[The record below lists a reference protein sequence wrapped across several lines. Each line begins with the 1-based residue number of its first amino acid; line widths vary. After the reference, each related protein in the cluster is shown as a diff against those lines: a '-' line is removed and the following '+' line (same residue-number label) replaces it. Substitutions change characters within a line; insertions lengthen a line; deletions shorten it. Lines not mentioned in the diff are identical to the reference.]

1 MPRVNTY
8 GQPIG
13 SALSDWTPPAMPG
26 DETLTGRYCFLERL
40 DPKRHAAAL
49 FAAYAQ
55 APDGRDWTY
64 MSTGPFATQQ
74 DYATWATVA
83 AQSATQHHYAIID
96 RVTQLP
102 VGTMALLR
110 IVPEHGCLEVG
121 AVMLAPAGQRTRVA
135 TEAQYV
141 LMRYVFELGYRRYE
155 WKCDSLN
162 AASIRAACRLGFT
175 YEGLRVA
182 RLARAARPDLRTIH
196 YVAPSVWAWFAII
209 DQDWPML
216 QQAFEQWLVPENF
229 DAQGN
234 QIQRLKTRVNEL

>member
-1 MPRVNTY
+1 
-8 GQPIG
+8 
-13 SALSDWTPPAMPG
+13 MPG

-175 YEGLRVA
+175 YEGTFRQAMVYKQ
-182 RLARAARPDLRTIH
+182 RSRDT
-196 YVAPSVWAWFAII
+196 AWFAII